1 MGGFS
6 AGSFAIAAFS
16 IAAYSF
22 DLPPAGGS
30 QISSGSAGGI
40 SWTRSTRRSDTAVLS
55 VARPPAGW
63 PFEEQDEE
71 KVVVELMR
79 IAYTEYFT

>member
-1 MGGFS
+1 MANRYSVTSGLASAVGTGG
-6 AGSFAIAAFS
+6 
-16 IAAYSF
+16 
-22 DLPPAGGS
+22 GGATVP
-30 QISSGSAGGI
+30 GTGDI
-40 SWTRSTRRSDTAVLS
+40 SWTRSTRRSDTAALS